1 MALNSSDKQTKNTQR
16 TSQIFFEYGD
26 FIRSIIHTKINDW
39 EKEEEMLQDF
49 YLSLVHKPI
58 PPDVQNIKSYLY
70 RAIINDITD
79 SRRRSERYMK
89 YIKKFEKKMKL
100 SINKST
106 PENAYINEE
115 QISKMLKLIKEQ
127 LPVSCS
133 KAITLYYI
141 ENMSIQ
147 EIAEKMNVKTA
158 SVSRY
163 ISSGV
168 KRLRRLWKR
177 KRGNYHGYVL

>member
-1 MALNSSDKQTKNTQR
+1 MVRNSSDKKSQNTQR
-16 TSQIFFEYGD
+16 AAKIFLEYGD
-26 FIRSIIHTKINDW
+26 FIHSIIHTKINNW

-49 YLSLVHKPI
+49 FLSLVHKPI
-58 PPDVQNIKSYLY
+58 PPDVKNMESYLY

-79 SRRRSERYMK
+79 SRRRSERYLK
-89 YIKKFEKKMKL
+89 YIKKFEKKINFT
-100 SINKST
+100 INKST

-133 KAITLYYI
+133 KAVTLYYI

-147 EIAEKMNVKTA
+147 DIAKEMNVKTA

-168 KRLRRLWKR
+168 KILRRLWKR
-177 KRGNYHGYVL
+177 I

>member
-1 MALNSSDKQTKNTQR
+1 MASKSSNNNRKNLDR
-16 TSQIFFEYGD
+16 ASQVFFEYGD
-26 FIRSIIHTKINDW
+26 FIHSIIHTKVNNW

-49 YLSLVHKPI
+49 FLSLVHKPI
-58 PPDVQNIKSYLY
+58 TPDVKNIKSYLY

-79 SRRRSERYMK
+79 SRRRSERYSTH
-89 YIKKFEKKMKL
+89 IQNFEKKMKF

-127 LPVSCS
+127 LPVTCS
-133 KAITLYYI
+133 EAITLYFI
-141 ENMSIQ
+141 ENMSTQ
-147 EIAEKMNVKTA
+147 EIAKKMNVKSA

-163 ISSGV
+163 ISTGL
-168 KRLRRLWKR
+168 KKLRRLWKL
-177 KRGNYHGYVL
+177 K